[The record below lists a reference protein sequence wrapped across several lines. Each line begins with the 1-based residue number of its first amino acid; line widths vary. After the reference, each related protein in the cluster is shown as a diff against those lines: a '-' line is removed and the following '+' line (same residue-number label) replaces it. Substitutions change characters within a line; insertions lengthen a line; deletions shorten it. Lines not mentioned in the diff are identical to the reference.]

1 MSTIAHIVVFAGDGI
16 GPEVATQAR
25 RVLDVVVPG
34 FTYTDLKLGGCAID
48 TYGIPLRNEDVELAR
63 DADAVLLGAV
73 GGPKWD
79 DPKASIRP
87 EQGILKIRKELGLF
101 ANLRPVKASP
111 FLADASPL
119 KNHIIDGTDIVVVR
133 ELTGG
138 LYFGQPSKQWDEN
151 GERVAVDTMIYRE
164 HEIERVARIAF
175 EFAGQRR
182 GRVTSIDKANV
193 LSSSRLWR
201 QVVSEV
207 AADYPRI
214 ALDHMLVDSA
224 SMKLIQSP
232 TQFDVIVTE
241 NMFGDI
247 LTDEASV
254 LGGSLGLLASAS
266 VGAGREGR
274 NRLGLFEPI
283 HGTAPDIAGK
293 GIANPAGMMLSAALM
308 LRMSFGLET
317 EASAIENAIDE
328 TLAAGTRT
336 GDLGGTAGTRVH
348 AEPDRPLD
356 LEWGIRLVHPHSHD
370 LDLGD
375 LKRTESCF
383 AIWRQQLDHFGRR
396 LRIRVM
402 GNRRER

>member
-1 MSTIAHIVVFAGDGI
+1 MSTNAHIVVFAGDGI
-16 GPEVATQAR
+16 GPEVVAEAR
-25 RVLDVVVPG
+25 HVLDVVVPG

-48 TYGIPLRNEDVELAR
+48 AYGVPLRDEDVEIAR

-79 DPKASIRP
+79 NPTASVRP
-87 EQGILKIRKELGLF
+87 EQGLLKIRKELGLF
-101 ANLRPVKASP
+101 ANLRPVKASAI
-111 FLADASPL
+111 LADASPL
-119 KNHIIDGTDIVVVR
+119 KNHIIAGTDIVVVR

-182 GRVTSIDKANV
+182 GKVTSIDKANV
-193 LSSSRLWR
+193 LSASRLWR

-207 AADYPRI
+207 ANDYPDI
-214 ALDHMLVDSA
+214 ALDHMLVDAA

-266 VGAGREGR
+266 VGAERQGR

-293 GIANPAGMMLSAALM
+293 GIANPAGMILSAALM
-308 LRMSFGLET
+308 LRMSFGLEA
-317 EASAIENAIDE
+317 EAGSIEKAVDDAM
-328 TLAAGTRT
+328 AAGIRT
-336 GDLGGTAGTRVH
+336 GDLGGTATTREFSDAVIQGL
-348 AEPDRPLD
+348 DR
-356 LEWGIRLVHPHSHD
+356 
-370 LDLGD
+370 
-375 LKRTESCF
+375 
-383 AIWRQQLDHFGRR
+383 
-396 LRIRVM
+396 
-402 GNRRER
+402 